1 MADGAL
7 IIISSGKEAVDKAM
21 TGMMYAYNAL
31 KYGWLPDVQ
40 VVFFGPSEELII
52 SGNPEV
58 RAMLE
63 KLMGQGVKPFACSA
77 IAKGSG
83 LEAGLMQI
91 GMDVLPVGPLIS
103 SYIKKGYATLTF

>member
-1 MADGAL
+1 MGSLDWIKGEIESMKSAGRFVPIKVLEGPQGA
-7 IIISSGKEAVDKAM
+7 
-21 TGMMYAYNAL
+21 
-31 KYGWLPDVQ
+31 WLPDVQ

-52 SGNPEV
+52 SDNPEI

-77 IAKGSG
+77 IAKGNG
-83 LEAGLMQI
+83 IEAGLMQI

>member
-40 VVFFGPSEELII
+40 VVFFGPSEDLIV
-52 SGNPEV
+52 SGNPDV

-63 KLMGQGVKPFACSA
+63 KLMNQGVKLFACSA

-83 LEAGLMQI
+83 LEAGLTQI

>member
-1 MADGAL
+1 MADGVL
-7 IIISSGKEAVDKAM
+7 VIISSGKEAVDRAM

-31 KYGWLPDVQ
+31 KYGWLQDVQ

-52 SGNPEV
+52 SDNPEV
-58 RAMLE
+58 RKMLE
-63 KLMGQGVKPFACSA
+63 NLMKQGVKPFACSA
-77 IAKGSG
+77 IAKGNGIETG
-83 LEAGLMQI
+83 LLQI